1 MRVVAQ
7 PIDGRIVAVL
17 DERRRLSGRGAWLH
31 PDPACM
37 GTAIK
42 RKAFSR
48 AFRGPVE
55 TAGLAVQ
62 VQAHLERQDAPTQV
76 NDRPP
81 GKRVT
86 DLMETR

>member
-1 MRVVAQ
+1 M
-7 PIDGRIVAVL
+7 IAVL

-37 GTAIK
+37 ERAVA

-55 TAGLAVQ
+55 TAQLAVE
-62 VQAHLERQDAPTQV
+62 VQALLERHDVP
-76 NDRPP
+76 NHNRPP

-86 DLMETR
+86 TLMEIR